1 MRIGVLRGLR
11 PRESQREFFS
21 CFKKLEVRFLSNLE
35 FTPWFLFDPIK
46 LFGGKS
52 DHRSWLKPADLE
64 KHLRD
69 VDVVNTFELMYFFS
83 SQAACLAKK
92 HKKLMTTTVWTSFPH
107 PSWFIP
113 PYSLNVR
120 KTLKWTDLF
129 LAKSN
134 RAAENYLR
142 FFKVP
147 AGKIKVIY
155 PGVDLKRFYPVEEK
169 TWQGV
174 RLLFSGQL
182 VESKGLEDILA
193 VFPKLCKRFPDLTL
207 WICGQGVMEKKV
219 KQASRQWP
227 IKYLGK
233 VSYLDMP
240 EVYRLV
246 DIFVMP
252 SKDVYHWGVK
262 FGEEF
267 FSYAL
272 LESMASGLPIVAS
285 RCGGIKEEI
294 GKENLLIEQE
304 SREELYK
311 ALTSLVAEPARRRE
325 LGEKNRR
332 RAEKL
337 FDLGKQARKT
347 EEAILKAR

>member
-1 MRIGVLRGLR
+1 M
-11 PRESQREFFS
+11 
-21 CFKKLEVRFLSNLE
+21 SNLE
-35 FTPWFLFDPIK
+35 FRPWFLVDPIK

-52 DHRSWLKPADLE
+52 DHRSWLKVVNLE

-69 VDVVNTFELMYFFS
+69 VDLVNTFELMYFFS
-83 SQAACLAKK
+83 AQAACLAKK
-92 HKKLMTTTVWTSFPH
+92 YKKLMTTTVWTSFPH

-169 TWQGV
+169 AWQKT
-174 RLLFSGQL
+174 RILFSGQL
-182 VESKGLEDILA
+182 VESKGLDDLLA
-193 VFPKLCKRFPDLTL
+193 VFSKLCRQFPKIEL
-207 WICGQGVMEKKV
+207 WVAGQGKMADEVREAAKK
-219 KQASRQWP
+219 WP

-240 EVYRLV
+240 EIYRLV

-252 SKDVYHWGVK
+252 SKDANHLGIK

-272 LESMASGLPIVAS
+272 LEAMASGLPIVAS

-311 ALTSLVAEPARRRE
+311 ALTGLVAEPARRRE